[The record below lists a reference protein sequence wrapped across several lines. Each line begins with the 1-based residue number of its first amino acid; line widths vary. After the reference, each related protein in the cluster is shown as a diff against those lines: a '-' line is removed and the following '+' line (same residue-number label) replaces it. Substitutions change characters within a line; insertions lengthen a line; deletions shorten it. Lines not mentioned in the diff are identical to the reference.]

1 MKYAD
6 INKIYTEIVAE
17 YIGRGYTINTS
28 SMSGTQGETAKVDLT
43 NGTEVIRVLVQT
55 FHDWKVFD
63 VEGVEIIA
71 GRVTDDVIPNE
82 SERFSTVCN
91 DNLEILVSERFYK
104 LGENCRREKFYGT
117 KDEGET
123 AARLRV
129 ERYAA
134 KNIGRVTVDLTDK
147 ALEIGKRIVRR
158 EFGVKRVSAA
168 DVHVIKHN
176 GAYIVKY
183 KSKIYRLR

>member
-6 INKIYTEIVAE
+6 INKKYTEIVAE
-17 YIGRGYTINTS
+17 YIGRGYTINTA

-43 NGTEVIRVLVQT
+43 NGTEIIRVLVHT

-63 VEGVEIIA
+63 VEGVEIIV
-71 GRVTDDVIPNE
+71 GRVTDDVVPNA
-82 SERFSTVCN
+82 SERLSTVWN
-91 DNLEILVSERFYK
+91 NRLEILVSERFYK
-104 LGENCRREKFYGT
+104 LGENRRGEKFYGT
-117 KDEGET
+117 KDEGEA

-134 KNIGRVTVDLTDK
+134 KVIGRVTLDLTDK

-158 EFGVKRVSAA
+158 KFGVKRVSAA
-168 DVHVIKHN
+168 DVRVFKCN
-176 GAYIVKY
+176 GAYIVGY
-183 KSKIYRLR
+183 KSKTYRLR